1 MIDEEILIQCFFKS
15 PGECIIHCTGSK
27 DTLYALDKVHITS
40 SCILHRSITPRV
52 TCHLRKLIEHHV
64 T

>member
-27 DTLYALDKVHITS
+27 DTLYALHKVHIIIIIS
-40 SCILHRSITPRV
+40 QIIFKV
-52 TCHLRKLIEHHV
+52 W
-64 T
+64 